1 MHSYIAYGL
10 TIHSALP
17 LPELVVASD
26 VGADVVIQ
34 LGKVGRPQ
42 AGTDHTGSCF
52 HMTTEQ
58 AYLFWE
64 QVGSFLVRGGKEII
78 VDPISGVE
86 ESLIRLPLL
95 GMVLAAVLQQR
106 GLLVLH
112 ASAVA
117 FNGDAVA
124 FLGASGWGKSTLAAT
139 LYARGHPLVAD
150 DLVAVD
156 LGGRENPIVLP
167 GFPQL
172 KLLPEAAAASLGDD
186 AELLP
191 RLASGFDKRSHRA
204 ANEFSD
210 RPLPLRRMYLLGRG
224 PCLEIEAL
232 QPQQVIKHL
241 ICQSYLSLVFKQ
253 SLQGV
258 IASAHFL
265 QCASLAGKVPL
276 YWLKRQPSLATL
288 PDLTMLVEEDLA
300 QPLCEPYRH
309 VYSL

>member
-1 MHSYIAYGL
+1 MDG
-10 TIHSALP
+10 
-17 LPELVVASD
+17 ASVD
-26 VGADVVIQ
+26 AQVGA
-34 LGKVGRPQ
+34 
-42 AGTDHTGSCF
+42 
-52 HMTTEQ
+52 
-58 AYLFWE
+58 
-64 QVGSFLVRGGKEII
+64 FLVRGGKEII
-78 VDPISGVE
+78 VDAISGVE

-124 FLGASGWGKSTLAAT
+124 FLGGSGWGKSTLAAT

-156 LGGRENPIVLP
+156 VGGRENPIVLP

-204 ANEFSD
+204 ANEFSITTFT
-210 RPLPLRRMYLLGRG
+210 RRADTGVKR
-224 PCLEIEAL
+224 
-232 QPQQVIKHL
+232 
-241 ICQSYLSLVFKQ
+241 SSLV
-253 SLQGV
+253 
-258 IASAHFL
+258 
-265 QCASLAGKVPL
+265 
-276 YWLKRQPSLATL
+276 
-288 PDLTMLVEEDLA
+288 
-300 QPLCEPYRH
+300 
-309 VYSL
+309 